1 VGDESEF
8 ESSLCALSQF
18 FVGDRTMLETLT
30 RVSEISILAIPVAD
44 LVGMTMLTN
53 GRPATS
59 VFSDP
64 EAPDIDQAQY
74 HHGEG
79 PCLEAFRTGE
89 TRRIDSTAEETRWPE
104 FCASCRVHG
113 IHSTLS
119 VPLTVDGETYGALN
133 LYSRQKA
140 AFGSAEL
147 RTATLFGAQAA
158 IVLANARSYWD
169 ARSRAE
175 QLEVALASRAEIEQA
190 KGIIMST
197 MRCDADAAFDVLVK
211 QSQRENRK
219 LRAIAKEIVAHA
231 TKRP

>member
-158 IVLANARSYWD
+158 IVLAKREVVLGRAVAGRAARGGTRQPRRD
-169 ARSRAE
+169 RAGEGDHHVDHALRRRRCVRRAREA
-175 QLEVALASRAEIEQA
+175 VTA
-190 KGIIMST
+190 
-197 MRCDADAAFDVLVK
+197 
-211 QSQRENRK
+211 
-219 LRAIAKEIVAHA
+219 
-231 TKRP
+231 